1 VVATLAAETASL
13 ITIHDQEEIRRRPG
27 VNLDDRLRLVPGF
40 ALLRRSSS
48 VVAHP
53 TTQGVSLRGIGPT
66 GAGRTLVRWD
76 GVPMNDPFGGW
87 VQWNRFDPEEI
98 GRIEIERG
106 ASTSVFG
113 NRAMGGVISL
123 FTQEASAS
131 RLRGAYDQGNRN
143 THSISTAATH
153 MARRLALAGRARA
166 FTTDGYF
173 IVPEPTRGAVDRPA
187 YVRFLAGSTRLDILA
202 PDTRLFLKFDALAEE
217 RGNGTALQ
225 SNSTTLGSLAGHYSR
240 EGVRHGISLLGYH
253 TRQEFRSLFSAISAR
268 RDAEQLTTIQSVPAE
283 ASGGAGLWRH
293 SRMRW
298 HLLAGADLH
307 RVEGF
312 SRDTTPATGLR
323 RTSGGSQT
331 QHGYFLQTSTPLGPA
346 RLLLGARY
354 HFAGAEK
361 HFLSPSAGL
370 AGAFGR
376 LRLRGA
382 LYRSFRAPTLNE
394 LYREFRTGN
403 VVTRANE
410 SLAPES
416 LFGIETGFDLTGGAS
431 RLSLTLFRSRLD
443 DLITNVTLSTAPNLI
458 VRQRQNRDRAV
469 ARGVELEL
477 RRRWG
482 RWIAETAYLLVDS
495 RFSGGARIPQVP
507 KNQGSVQLAY
517 VGPETQVSAGL
528 RASSMQFEDDA
539 NLFALPGFASFHLT
553 VRRRLKAGLFAVG
566 AVENL
571 LNRQYL
577 VGFTPQPQTGAPRLW
592 RAGLRWESTR

>member
-1 VVATLAAETASL
+1 
-13 ITIHDQEEIRRRPG
+13 

-40 ALLRRSSS
+40 SLLRRSSS

-66 GAGRTLVRWD
+66 GASRTLVRWD
-76 GVPMNDPFGGW
+76 GVPVNDPFGGW

-98 GRIEIERG
+98 GRVEIERG

-113 NRAMGGVISL
+113 DRAMGGVISL
-123 FTQEASAS
+123 FTREASGN
-131 RLRGAYDQGNRN
+131 RLHAAYDRGNHN
-143 THSISTAATH
+143 THSISTAASR
-153 MARRLALAGRARA
+153 MARRWALAGRARA
-166 FTTDGYF
+166 FTTDGYY
-173 IVPEPTRGAVDRPA
+173 IVPEPLRGAVDRAA
-187 YVRFLAGSTRLDILA
+187 YVGFLAGSMRLDVLA
-202 PDTRLFLKFDALAEE
+202 PDARLFVKFDALAEE

-240 EGVRHGISLLGYH
+240 EGVHNGVSLLGYH
-253 TRQEFRSLFSAISAR
+253 TRQEFRSSFTAVSAR

-283 ASGGAGLWRH
+283 AIGGAGLWRH
-293 SRMRW
+293 SRPLW

-331 QHGYFLQTSTPLGPA
+331 QHGYFLQTSAAAGPA

-361 HFLSPSAGL
+361 RFLSPSAGL
-370 AGAFGR
+370 AFGFGR
-376 LRLRGA
+376 LRLRGS

-394 LYREFRTGN
+394 LYREFRIGN
-403 VVTRANE
+403 VITRANE
-410 SLAPES
+410 ELAPES
-416 LFGIETGFDLTGGAS
+416 LFGIETGFDLTGGAT

-443 DLITNVTLSTAPNLI
+443 DLITNVTLSAAPNLI
-458 VRQRQNRDRAV
+458 LRQRQNRDRAI
-469 ARGVELEL
+469 ARGLELEL

-482 RWIAETAYLLVDS
+482 SWIAEAAYLLADS
-495 RFSGGARIPQVP
+495 RFGGGARIPQVP

-517 VGPETQVSAGL
+517 AGSETQVSAGL
-528 RASSMQFEDDA
+528 RASSLQFEDDA
-539 NLFALPGFASFHLT
+539 NLFVLPGFASVHVT
-553 VRRRLKAGLFAVG
+553 VRRRLTGGLFAVA

-592 RAGLRWESTR
+592 RAGLRWESAP